1 MNDLLRRRRGM
12 MAKKAAEPGIL
23 PDGYTQLKYIQ
34 ANGKQFINTDVYITD
49 YTDIVKATYA
59 LTNGVQSEDHAI
71 SGGYYGRWWVDIGS
85 NTRQAPYSQKP
96 VTAHYSAGGD
106 YSPTVLVDLNTF
118 VTVEVNPNTAK
129 VIIDGIEYSY
139 TSRWDRYAV
148 TPALY
153 QLFNYNSR
161 TSGCSYLKLQDA
173 EVVNKGIFIPCLRKA
188 DGEIGVFN
196 ITTQTFL
203 ANAGTGTFG
212 YETMN
217 GTYVAPV

>member
-1 MNDLLRRRRGM
+1 MDLMNRRRSM
-12 MAKKAAEPGIL
+12 MAHKAKEPGIL

-59 LTNGVQSEDHAI
+59 LTSGVASEDHAI
-71 SGGYYGRWWVDIGS
+71 SGGRQAIWWIGIGS
-85 NTRQAPYSQKP
+85 YTRKSPYTQKP
-96 VTAHYSAGGD
+96 ITVQYSAGGG
-106 YSPTVLVDLNTF
+106 YGSNMLADLNTF
-118 VTVEVNPNTAK
+118 VTVEANPNTNK
-129 VIIDGIEYSY
+129 VVIDGVEYDY
-139 TSRWDRYAV
+139 TGRWDRYEV

-161 TSGCSYLKLQDA
+161 TTGCSYLKLQYA

-217 GTYVAPV
+217 GTYIAPV